1 MGRRVQ
7 QGLCRIGLAVALT
20 VVFPMVASAE
30 ITAVRLGFE
39 ELCSHCAAALQ
50 QTLSRVEGVDTVQVS
65 VEPPQA
71 TLTLKAG
78 QPLEVE
84 TLRTALAAKQ
94 FTPTWIRFE
103 AVGLLTLH
111 EGTTGLR
118 VQGTTQVIPLV
129 NDGKL
134 DALLQTVRRD
144 CELVFIVGFIPPGQ
158 VTARIERYEVRGL
171 LGHPWSG
178 EPC

>member
-7 QGLCRIGLAVALT
+7 QDLCLIGLAVAVT
-20 VVFPMVASAE
+20 VIFPMMAWAE
-30 ITAVRLGFE
+30 ITEVRLGIE
-39 ELCSHCAAALQ
+39 GPCPHCAEVLQ
-50 QTLSRVEGVDTVQVS
+50 ETLSGIAGVDTVQVS

-84 TLRTALAAKQ
+84 KLRNALAAKG

-111 EGTTGLR
+111 KGTIGFR
-118 VQGTTQVIPLV
+118 VQGTAQVIPLES
-129 NDGKL
+129 DGKL
-134 DALLQTVRRD
+134 DAVMQAVRRD
-144 CELVFIVGFIPPGQ
+144 CELVFIVGLIPPGQ
-158 VTARIERYEVRGL
+158 VTARIERFEVRGL
-171 LGHPWSG
+171 LGHP
-178 EPC
+178 C